1 MLNALRVL
9 LLSLLLMGCADRNID
24 YQTLTI
30 TYSADIRGFDPAFAT
45 DLRTGKVVSLL
56 YDNLVRFDFD
66 MNLVPGA
73 AKRWEVSADGRKY
86 TFIIR
91 KNIRFHNGDLLTV
104 DDIIASFERILNPQT
119 ISPQTW
125 LLDRISG
132 VDDYMH
138 GESDHVWGL
147 TALDDSTVVI
157 ELDEPFS
164 PFIQYLAMPAT
175 AIINRAA
182 MDHLSNTPA
191 GSGPWKLDEWERDG
205 EILFTRNTTYWEGSP
220 NVEHLRIRI
229 LSEIMTQSA
238 EFEAGY
244 LDIYQVPHGELEY
257 WRNKDYDKKEE
268 NELII
273 WYVGMNCSRPPFNN
287 VYLRKA
293 MNYAVDREKIIK
305 ILLNGS
311 ATLAKGPVPPQLLSG
326 QSKLL
331 YDYNPRKAI
340 ELLKKAGH
348 ENGLSTELIVA
359 GGSEMFHV
367 LEALQSDWAAV
378 GINVEIKRSDWNV
391 FKTAVRE
398 GKPDLYYLDWYGD
411 YPDGE
416 NFLYPLFH
424 SKESMT
430 KRNRFSDT
438 EVDEII
444 EKIQQLPESTIRQSL
459 IMEANNMIADKAPW
473 VFLWHTKTTYL
484 TQDRI
489 SGFHPSPI
497 FNAQRYMHVKKT
509 IND

>member
-9 LLSLLLMGCADRNID
+9 ILSLLFAGCTKDID

-45 DLRTGKVVSLL
+45 DLRTGKAVALL
-56 YDNLVRFDFD
+56 YDNLVRFDLD
-66 MNLVPGA
+66 MNLVPGV
-73 AKRWEVSADGRKY
+73 AKRWSVSADSRKY

-91 KNIRFHNGDLLTV
+91 KNIRFHNGDLLNV
-104 DDIIASFERILNPQT
+104 DDVTVSFERILNPQT
-119 ISPQTW
+119 SSPQTW

-132 VDDYMH
+132 AKDYLL
-138 GESDHVWGL
+138 GNADRVKGL
-147 TALDDSTVVI
+147 TAVNDSTLTI

-175 AIINRAA
+175 AIINKKEIE
-182 MDHLSNTPA
+182 HLSNTPA
-191 GSGPWKLDEWERDG
+191 GSGPWTLDEWERDG
-205 EILFTRNTTYWEGSP
+205 EIVFTRNKNYWEGSP
-220 NVEHLRIRI
+220 KTEHLRIRI

-238 EFEAGY
+238 EFEAGS
-244 LDIYQVPHGELEY
+244 LDIYEVPHAELEY
-257 WRNKDYDKKEE
+257 WRKKDYNKNEE

-287 VYLRKA
+287 IYLRKA
-293 MNYAVDREKIIK
+293 MNFAVDREKIIQ

-311 ATLAKGPVPPQLLSG
+311 ATITSGPVPPQFLTREVHT
-326 QSKLL
+326 Q
-331 YDYNPRKAI
+331 YEYNPGKALD
-340 ELLKKAGH
+340 LLKKAGYK
-348 ENGLSTELIVA
+348 NGLNTELFVA

-378 GINVEIKRSDWNV
+378 GINVDIKRSDWNV

-398 GKPDLYYLDWYGD
+398 GKPDMYYLDWYAD

-430 KRNRFSDT
+430 KRNRFSDP
-438 EVDEII
+438 EVDAII
-444 EKIQQLPESTIRQSL
+444 EKIQQLPNNTKRQEL
-459 IMEANNMIADKAPW
+459 IMEANNLIADKAPW
-473 VFLWHTKTTYL
+473 VFLWHSKTTYL
-484 TQDRI
+484 TQNWI
-489 SGFHPSPI
+489 SGFKPSPI
-497 FNAQRYMHVKKT
+497 FNAQRYTHVTKKMSP
-509 IND
+509 

>member
-9 LLSLLLMGCADRNID
+9 ILSLLLAGCTKDID

-30 TYSADIRGFDPAFAT
+30 PYSTDIRGFDPAFAT

-56 YDNLVRFDFD
+56 YDNLVRFDLD

-73 AKRWEVSADGRKY
+73 AKHWSVSADGRKY

-91 KNIRFHNGDLLTV
+91 NNIRFHNGDLLTV
-104 DDIIASFERILNPQT
+104 DDIIISFERILNPQT
-119 ISPQTW
+119 SSPQTW
-125 LLDRISG
+125 LLDRITG
-132 VDDYMH
+132 AKDYLQ
-138 GESDHVWGL
+138 GYTDSVRGL
-147 TALDDSTVVI
+147 TVINDSTLTI

-175 AIINRAA
+175 AIINKNE
-182 MDHLSNTPA
+182 MEHLTNIPA
-191 GSGPWKLDEWERDG
+191 GSGPWKLDKWERDG
-205 EILFTRNTTYWEGSP
+205 EILFTRNIDYWDGSP
-220 NVEHLRIRI
+220 KIEHLRIRI

-238 EFEAGY
+238 EFEAGS
-244 LDIYQVPHGELEY
+244 LDIYEVPKGELEY
-257 WRNKDYDKKEE
+257 WRDKDYNKKEE

-273 WYVGMNCSRPPFNN
+273 RYVGMNCSRPPFDNI
-287 VYLRKA
+287 YLRKA
-293 MNYAVDREKIIK
+293 MNYAVDREKIIH

-311 ATLAKGPVPPQLLSG
+311 ATITSGPVPPRFLTGEVRTQ
-326 QSKLL
+326 
-331 YDYNPRKAI
+331 YEYNPGKAI
-340 ELLKKAGH
+340 DLLKKAGYK
-348 ENGLSTELIVA
+348 NGLNTELYVA

-398 GKPDLYYLDWYGD
+398 GKPDLYYLDWYAD

-430 KRNRFSDT
+430 KRNRFSDPD
-438 EVDEII
+438 VDAII
-444 EKIQQLPESTIRQSL
+444 EKIQRLPDNAERQNL
-459 IMEANNMIADKAPW
+459 IVEANNMIADKAPW
-473 VFLWHTKTTYL
+473 VFLWHSKTTYL
-484 TQDRI
+484 TQKWI
-489 SGFHPSPI
+489 GGFRPSPI
-497 FNAQRYMHVKKT
+497 FNAQRYTLVTKQ
-509 IND
+509 IGS

>member
-9 LLSLLLMGCADRNID
+9 ILTLLLAGCTKDID

-56 YDNLVRFDFD
+56 YDNLVRFDLD

-73 AKRWEVSADGRKY
+73 AKRWSVSADGRKY

-91 KNIRFHNGDLLTV
+91 NNIRFHNGDLLTV
-104 DDIIASFERILNPQT
+104 DDIIVSFERILNPQT

-132 VDDYMH
+132 AKDYLQ
-138 GESDHVWGL
+138 GDTDHVKGL
-147 TALDDSTVVI
+147 TAINDSTVVI
-157 ELDEPFS
+157 KLDVPFS

-175 AIINRAA
+175 AIINKNE
-182 MDHLSNTPA
+182 MKHLSKIPA

-205 EILFTRNTTYWEGSP
+205 EILFTRNDDYWEGSP
-220 NVEHLRIRI
+220 KIEHLRIRI

-238 EFEAGY
+238 EFEAGT
-244 LDIYQVPHGELEY
+244 LDIYEVPHGELEY
-257 WRNKDYDKKEE
+257 WRNKNYNKKEV
-268 NELII
+268 NELNI

-293 MNYAVDREKIIK
+293 MNYAIDREKIIH

-311 ATLAKGPVPPQLLSG
+311 ATLATGSLPPQLLAE
-326 QSKLL
+326 QPKVY
-331 YDYNPRKAI
+331 YDYNPRRAI

-348 ENGLSTELIVA
+348 ENGLKTELVVA

-398 GKPDLYYLDWYGD
+398 GKPDLYYLDWYAD

-430 KRNRFSDT
+430 KRNRFSDPD
-438 EVDEII
+438 VDAII
-444 EKIQQLPESTIRQSL
+444 EKIQQLPNNTKRQSL
-459 IMEANNMIADKAPW
+459 IVEANNMIADKAPW

-484 TQDRI
+484 TQNWI
-489 SGFHPSPI
+489 GGFSPSPI
-497 FNAQRYMHVKKT
+497 FNAQRYIYVTKE
-509 IND
+509 IS